1 MTRIIA
7 VALAMT
13 FIMASQVFAQ
23 GIEDVV
29 YLENG
34 GIVRGA
40 ILEQI
45 PDESLKIRRRDGR
58 VFSYK
63 MNEIEKI
70 AKEPVLGSRI
80 LVQKNKKNPMVALGL
95 SFPIVGSGQFY
106 NGQYIKGVAQM
117 GAAVLGLGLV
127 LSAGGDN
134 SDTPE
139 GNIDADNDDWRSIP
153 GYVLLIGGAAWSL
166 IDAPMSAKRI
176 NRQNMQFSHG
186 HLIELDGERASLGID
201 PVTSRKR
208 LGAMLTLR
216 F

>member
-1 MTRIIA
+1 MIRVTSVIFA
-7 VALAMT
+7 MVFVAAANVAAGQM
-13 FIMASQVFAQ
+13 
-23 GIEDVV
+23 EDVI

-45 PDESLKIRRRDGR
+45 PDKSLKIRRRDGR
-58 VFSYK
+58 EFRYK

-70 AKEPVLGSRI
+70 SKEPVPGSRI
-80 LVQKNKKNPMVALGL
+80 IVQKSKKNPMVALGL
-95 SFPIVGSGQFY
+95 SFPIVGTGQFY

-134 SDTPE
+134 TDSPD
-139 GNIDADNDDWRSIP
+139 GNLDADNDDWKSIP
-153 GYVLLIGGAAWSL
+153 GYVLLIGGTVWSL

-176 NRQNMQFSHG
+176 NRQNQQFSYG
-186 HLIELDGERASLGID
+186 HLIELDGERGALGID

-208 LGAMLTLR
+208 LGALFTLR

>member
-1 MTRIIA
+1 MTRILA

-40 ILEQI
+40 ILEHI

-63 MNEIEKI
+63 MDEIEKI
-70 AKEPVLGSRI
+70 AKEPVPGSTV

-117 GAAVLGLGLV
+117 GAAVVGLGLV

-134 SDTPE
+134 TDSPD
-139 GNIDADNDDWRSIP
+139 GNLDVDNDDWRSIP
-153 GYVLLIGGAAWSL
+153 GYVLLVGGTIWSL

-176 NRQNMQFSHG
+176 NRQNMQFSYG
-186 HLIELDGERASLGID
+186 HLIELDGERTTVGID
-201 PVTSRKR
+201 PVTSRNR
-208 LGAMLTLR
+208 LGTVLTLR